1 MGVSITGDWTG
12 WGGCVD
18 VGNFLHRGGSG
29 GAPLRVGVV
38 GHVPADW
45 EGAGQHSPSGDTEVD
60 GADTTYERIWDV
72 DIPSPGAGNGGGKPA
87 EDRKL
92 CHPSPKNSRVK
103 YCDKA
108 NYGPMSV
115 SVLASRKQVSKRYR
129 EK

>member
-1 MGVSITGDWTG
+1 M
-12 WGGCVD
+12 D
-18 VGNFLHRGGSG
+18 VRNYLHRGGSD
-29 GAPLRVGVV
+29 GAPLWVGVV

-45 EGAGQHSPSGDTEVD
+45 EGAGHYSPSGYTVADGVD
-60 GADTTYERIWDV
+60 SISERIWDV
-72 DIPSPGAGNGGGKPA
+72 DIPSPGDINGGGKPA

-92 CHPSPKNSRVK
+92 CHLSPKNSRVK

-115 SVLASRKQVSKRYR
+115 SVSASRKQVSKRYW